1 MEAERNEKGRQI
13 PELRI
18 RKLLMVELM
27 DKSLDIY
34 KQNSK
39 KNYLLIHGVKENEK
53 ENTEL
58 L

>member
-39 KNYLLIHGVKENEK
+39 KNHLLIHGVKENEK
-53 ENTEL
+53 ENTKL

>member
-13 PELRI
+13 PELWI

-27 DKSLDIY
+27 HKSLDIY

-53 ENTEL
+53 ENTKL